1 MNKAKRIDFHNKL
14 VAACGRSYYQPTQ
27 NTKLEYPCI
36 VYEELPETV
45 LYANDKRFETI
56 PQVQITVIDRD
67 PDSEITEKLV
77 ERFPESRMVNKNVV
91 DNLYHTI
98 YELYI

>member
-36 VYEELPETV
+36 VYEEIPETV
-45 LYANDKRFETI
+45 WYANNTRFETI
-56 PQVQITVIDRD
+56 HQVQITVIDRD
-67 PDSEITEKLV
+67 PDSEITDKLV
-77 ERFPESRMVNKNVV
+77 ERFPESRMVNKTVV

>member
-1 MNKAKRIDFHNKL
+1 MNKTKRIGFHNKL
-14 VAACGRSYYQPTQ
+14 VASCGRTYYQPTQ
-27 NTKLEYPCI
+27 NTKLVYPCI
-36 VYEELPETV
+36 VYEEIPETV
-45 LYANDKRFETI
+45 LYGNNTVFAKF

-77 ERFPESRMVNKNVV
+77 ARFPEAKMVNKNVV

>member
-36 VYEELPETV
+36 VYEEIPETV
-45 LYANDKRFETI
+45 LYANDKRFKTF
-56 PQVQITVIDRD
+56 PQVQITVIDRK
-67 PDSEITEKLV
+67 PDSEITGKLV
-77 ERFPESRMVNKNVV
+77 ERFPEARMVNKTVV

>member
-14 VAACGRSYYQPTQ
+14 VAACGRSYYQPIQ

-67 PDSEITEKLV
+67 PDSEITDKLV
-77 ERFPESRMVNKNVV
+77 ERFPESRMVNKTVV

>member
-1 MNKAKRIDFHNKL
+1 MNKTKRIDFHNKL
-14 VAACGRSYYQPTQ
+14 VASCGRAYYQPTQ
-27 NTKLEYPCI
+27 NTKLAYPCI
-36 VYEELPETV
+36 VYEEITETV
-45 LYANDKRFETI
+45 LYGNNKRFETF

-77 ERFPESRMVNKNVV
+77 ERFPEAKMVNKNVV

>member
-1 MNKAKRIDFHNKL
+1 MNKTKRIGFHNKL
-14 VAACGRSYYQPTQ
+14 VDSCGRAYYQPTQ

-36 VYEELPETV
+36 VYEEIPETV
-45 LYANDKRFETI
+45 LYANDKRFETF
-56 PQVQITVIDRD
+56 PHVQITVIDRD
-67 PDSEITEKLV
+67 PDSEITDKLV
-77 ERFPESRMVNKNVV
+77 ERFPEARMVNKTVV